1 VTTIP
6 KNSLMRGTLYVLLAY
21 PGRDKRGPVEAD
33 GALPDRRLSRC
44 RGRWNVRMGRLK
56 GTLYDGRSLGL
67 VDFLI
72 RVEEPSELG
81 A

>member
-1 VTTIP
+1 
-6 KNSLMRGTLYVLLAY
+6 
-21 PGRDKRGPVEAD
+21 
-33 GALPDRRLSRC
+33 
-44 RGRWNVRMGRLK
+44 MGRLK
-56 GTLYDGRSLGL
+56 GTLYDGRWLGL